1 MYDAPDMADPGSLS
15 DIIDVTIT
23 LADAEVQRDGFSG
36 VMLVSEH
43 EVGSPARV
51 QTYTGKKADV
61 LAAMVA
67 DGFAAGTPAY
77 VQARAVM
84 SQRPAIATIKIGR
97 RDAGDASWTDT
108 LTEIRSE
115 DSDWYGLACDTRDAA
130 EIVEIAEWC
139 GSSGEG
145 QFVLYVAQ
153 TKDADVATGDFGN
166 VALTLADDTT
176 LERVALVWHDPE
188 VASGA
193 AYARLVTANKAP
205 FVLDNGQV
213 LNVEV
218 DGGAAQPF
226 TFAATAGTR
235 IGNVAGPYAITDAWH
250 LDVKV
255 NGGATQVITFNT
267 ADFIDIGAALIAE
280 VVTLVNADTT
290 GLTASASGG
299 FLLMTSDTKGT
310 GSSIQ
315 IVNTSTAGL
324 LTALGLT
331 ASTGTGTGDAV
342 NIAATTVAEVVTKL
356 AGLTGAAASAGSGDE
371 LGRVVIT
378 NSSQKGEWG
387 TLRVTGAVANDA
399 LRFSRVLTKGAGT
412 LEDYLDAAL
421 LGARLN
427 ADLDGIPPSGGQIT
441 WDNVVVR
448 EVYADALTR
457 VQSNTIRDQNVLT
470 FELRTKARTPGEIHD
485 GRMINGD
492 WIDARTTADWLRLR
506 LVEDFKNGMDQIADS
521 GQKIPYTDVGAKTFI
536 ERVVK
541 SRLILASQSGHT
553 VLDLEPPDP
562 AATPPKTTGI
572 VVPSLAQQSTANKA
586 ARRWGTVEIYAQLQ
600 GALHGVVVHVTLFQ

>member
-1 MYDAPDMADPGSLS
+1 MYDAADMADPGSLS

-43 EVGSPARV
+43 VVGSPDRV

-77 VQARAVM
+77 VQARAVL
-84 SQRPAIATIKIGR
+84 SQRPSIATIKIGR
-97 RDAGDASWTDT
+97 KDAGDASWTAA
-108 LTEIRSE
+108 LTAIRSA
-115 DSDWYGLACDTRDAA
+115 DSDWYGLACDTRDAT

-153 TKDADVATGDFGN
+153 SKDTDVVTGDFGN
-166 VALTLADDTT
+166 VALTLADDVT

-193 AYARLVTANKAP
+193 AYARLVTANEAP
-205 FVLDNGQV
+205 FALDNGQV
-213 LNVEV
+213 LNIEV
-218 DGGAAQPF
+218 DGATAQAF

-267 ADFIDIGAALIAE
+267 ADFVDIGAALIAE

-315 IVNTSTAGL
+315 VVNTSTAGL

-342 NIAATTVAEVVTKL
+342 NIAETTVAEVVTKL
-356 AGLTGAAASAGSGDE
+356 AGLTDAAASAGSGDE
-371 LGRVVIT
+371 LGRVVLT

-448 EVYADALTR
+448 EVYADTLTR
-457 VQSNTIRDQNVLT
+457 VQSSTIRDQNVLT

-506 LVEDFKNGMDQIADS
+506 LVEDFKNGMDQIADA
-521 GQKIPYTDVGAKTFI
+521 GQKIPYTDVGARTFI

-562 AATPPKTTGI
+562 AATPAKTTGI
-572 VVPSLAQQSTANKA
+572 VVPTLAQQSTANKA

>member
-1 MYDAPDMADPGSLS
+1 MADPGSLS

-43 EVGSPARV
+43 VINAPDRV
-51 QTYTGKKADV
+51 TTYTGKKADV
-61 LAAMVA
+61 LAAMIV
-67 DGFAAGTPAY
+67 DGFAEGSPAY
-77 VQARAVM
+77 VQARAVL
-84 SQRPAIATIKIGR
+84 SQRPSLATIKIGR
-97 RDAGDASWTDT
+97 KAAGDASWTDA
-108 LTEIRSE
+108 LTAIRAE
-115 DSDWYGLACDTRDAA
+115 DSDWYGLACDTRDAS

-145 QFVLYVAQ
+145 QFVLYMAQ
-153 TKDADVATGDFGN
+153 TKDADVLDGDFGN
-166 VALTLADDTT
+166 VAATLADNTD
-176 LERVALVWHDPE
+176 LERVALLWHDPE
-188 VASGA
+188 TASGA
-193 AYARLVTANKAP
+193 AFARLVTANTAP
-205 FVLDNGQV
+205 FVLANGNV
-213 LNVEV
+213 LNVKV

-235 IGNVAGPYAITDAWH
+235 IGNVAETYAITDAWH
-250 LDVKV
+250 LDIKV
-255 NGGATQVITFNT
+255 DGGATQVVTFNT
-267 ADFIDIGAALIAE
+267 ADFGDIGAAELAE

-290 GLTASASGG
+290 GLVASPSGG
-299 FLLMTSDTKGT
+299 FLLLTSDTKGT

-315 IVNTSTAGL
+315 IMNTSTAGL

-331 ASTGTGTGDAV
+331 ASTGIGTGDAV
-342 NIAATTVAEVVTKL
+342 NIAATTAAEVVTKL
-356 AGLTGAAASAGSGDE
+356 AGLVGATASAGSGTE
-371 LGRVVIT
+371 LNKVIIT
-378 NSSQKGEWG
+378 NTTEKGEWG
-387 TLRVTGAVANDA
+387 TLQVTGAAANDA
-399 LRFSRVLTKGAGT
+399 LRFSRVLTRGAGT

-457 VQSNTIRDQNVLT
+457 VQSTTLRDQDVLT
-470 FELRTKARTPGEIHD
+470 FELRTKSRTPGEIHD

-506 LVEDFKNGMDQIADS
+506 LVEDFKSGMDQITDS

-541 SRLILASQSGHT
+541 SRLILSSQSGHT
-553 VLDLEPPDP
+553 VLDIDPPNP
-562 AATPPKTTGI
+562 AASPPKTTGI
-572 VVPSLAQQSTANKA
+572 IVPTLAQQSTANKA
-586 ARRWGTVEIYAQLQ
+586 NRRWGTVEIYAELQ

>member
-1 MYDAPDMADPGSLS
+1 MADPGSLS

-43 EVGSPARV
+43 VINSPDRV
-51 QTYTGKKADV
+51 ITYTGKKADV
-61 LAAMVA
+61 LAAMIV
-67 DGFAAGTPAY
+67 DGFVAGDPAY

-84 SQRPAIATIKIGR
+84 SQRPSIATIKIGR
-97 RDAGDASWTDT
+97 KDAGDASWTEALDA
-108 LTEIRSE
+108 IRVE
-115 DSDWYGLACDTRDAA
+115 DSDGYGLACDTRVKA
-130 EIVEIAEWC
+130 EIIDIAEWC

-153 TKDADVATGDFGN
+153 SKDTAVLTGDFGN
-166 VALTLADDTT
+166 VALELADDTT

-188 VASGA
+188 TASEA
-193 AYARLVTANKAP
+193 AYARVVTANVAP
-205 FVLDNGQV
+205 FVLGNAQV

-218 DGGAAQPF
+218 DGGVAQAF
-226 TFAATAGTR
+226 TFAATAGSR
-235 IGNVAGPYAITDAWH
+235 VGNVAELYAITDTWH

-255 NGGATQVITFNT
+255 DGGATQVITFNT
-267 ADFIDIGAALIAE
+267 ADFVAIGAATLAE

-290 GLTASASGG
+290 GLTAAPSGG

-315 IVNTSTAGL
+315 VVNTSTAGL

-356 AGLTGAAASAGSGDE
+356 AGLTDATASAGSGDE
-371 LGRVVIT
+371 LGMVVIT
-378 NSSQKGEWG
+378 NTSQKGEWG
-387 TLRVTGAVANDA
+387 TLRVTGAVANDN
-399 LRFSRVLTKGAGT
+399 LRFSRVLVKGVGT

-448 EVYADALTR
+448 EVYADDLTR
-457 VQSNTIRDQNVLT
+457 VQSTTLRDQNVLT
-470 FELRTKARTPGEIHD
+470 FELRTKTRTPGEIHD

-506 LVEDFKNGMDQIADS
+506 LVEDFKRGMDQITDA
-521 GQKIPYTDVGAKTFI
+521 GQKIPYTDAGARTFI

-541 SRLILASQSGHT
+541 SRLILANQSGHT
-553 VLDLEPPDP
+553 VLDLDPPNP
-562 AATPPKTTGI
+562 AAIPAKSTGI
-572 VVPSLAQQSTANKA
+572 IIPTLAQQSTANKA
-586 ARRWGTVEIYAQLQ
+586 ARRWGTVEIFAELQ